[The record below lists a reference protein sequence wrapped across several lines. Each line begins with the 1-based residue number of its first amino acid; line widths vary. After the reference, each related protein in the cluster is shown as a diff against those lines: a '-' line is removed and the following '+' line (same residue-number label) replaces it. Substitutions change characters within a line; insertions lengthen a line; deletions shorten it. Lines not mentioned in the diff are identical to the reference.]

1 MLKSKFAKLKSKK
14 TKQPRKTNWIKVLTI
29 SNIVI
34 IALVGIGL
42 ASAAV
47 IHQSDTNPNLCSI
60 CHIMRPNV
68 ISYQTGN
75 TMDHVH
81 QQAGIE
87 CKDCHD
93 YPVTAEITSGVNFLI
108 GNYEVNSQGVLNK
121 RVYSD
126 EMCLDCHISQQHVAD
141 TTDYLFRNP
150 HNSHWG
156 FMPCSN
162 CHISHGE
169 QIDYCSSCHDNGNQ
183 RMTGEVIAERGKIGQ
198 PE

>member
-14 TKQPRKTNWIKVLTI
+14 NKQPGKINWIKVLTM

-42 ASAAV
+42 ASVAV

-60 CHIMRPNV
+60 CHIMQPNV

-81 QQAGIE
+81 QKAGIE

-93 YPVTAEITSGVNFLI
+93 YPVTAEISSGVNFLI

-126 EMCLDCHISQQHVAD
+126 EMCLDCHISQQHLAD

-183 RMTGEVIAERGKIGQ
+183 RLTGEVIAERGKIGL